1 MEDSSELDDIR
12 RGMTDAQWEIYQK
25 ATTGYGEQS
34 ESGIDI
40 SLLRENLKLTPT
52 QRIEKMRRALS
63 FVREVRCAGIAAGLS
78 TPNPRYRITEAACS
92 LDALR
97 NAVECTN
104 RRNLI

>member
-1 MEDSSELDDIR
+1 MEDSLEEDNEPDDIR

-40 SLLRENLKLTPT
+40 SLLRENLKLNPT

-63 FVREVRCAGIAAGLS
+63 FVMEVRRAGISAGLS
-78 TPNPRYRITEAACS
+78 TPNPRA
-92 LDALR
+92 
-97 NAVECTN
+97 NG
-104 RRNLI
+104 